1 MQRQEKLAWATTSA
15 RQTGLVH
22 DLGAPCMPIHNGI
35 FAAMRRRHTRGGG
48 TKVPPASCESPPL
61 PSGRAARARVSDAFR
76 LPPGCCCDRQG
87 LVATPRGGR
96 AMRAP
101 TKRGRQ
107 RFMGWNLPFLLLW
120 ADGQWKLGCY
130 APCARSAPLFAA
142 ANAATFW
149 VCTYASAPAQRKW
162 GDSQEGRNFVSPLLC
177 ARRPRRPH
185 FHP

>member
-1 MQRQEKLAWATTSA
+1 MQRQERLAWATTSA

-76 LPPGCCCDRQG
+76 LPPGWLSRVSETD
-87 LVATPRGGR
+87 ATPGGGR

-101 TKRGRQ
+101 TKREQQ
-107 RFMGWNLPFLLLW
+107 RTRGVEPALLIVFSRW
-120 ADGQWKLGCY
+120 AVGTLVL
-130 APCARSAPLFAA
+130 RTLR
-142 ANAATFW
+142 
-149 VCTYASAPAQRKW
+149 AQRALICGSKC
-162 GDSQEGRNFVSPLLC
+162 RNSLGMHLC
-177 ARRPRRPH
+177 ACFRPKEKR
-185 FHP
+185 